1 MPGALCRCWYTIQ
14 PLLVINNCSA
24 ACTASAAARCRDNQK
39 NALEPLWGYFLLAG
53 TGGERWE
60 WVLGC
65 TNRPGKA
72 PVGVFSDCCVPQY
85 YLTTFRGSPSP
96 PLAGGCGD
104 WHLAQLLLAA
114 APRHGPIISSNSH
127 DPATESFVEHNKK
140 NKISRFT
147 ATTSHNWMAKV
158 GCFSLSEPTARGGPR
173 PQLGADLSSQ
183 SWHRLLVFLQPPAG
197 RSVKIFMY
205 LFGSCKNYRRI

>member
-1 MPGALCRCWYTIQ
+1 MRIFSVGWH
-14 PLLVINNCSA
+14 
-24 ACTASAAARCRDNQK
+24 
-39 NALEPLWGYFLLAG
+39 G
-53 TGGERWE
+53 RWE
-60 WVLGC
+60 
-65 TNRPGKA
+65 
-72 PVGVFSDCCVPQY
+72 VGVGAGLHKPARRGASGRLLGLLCSQY
-85 YLTTFRGSPSP
+85 YLTTFRGSPS

>member
-1 MPGALCRCWYTIQ
+1 MLHAPPRLQLGAEIIRKTHWSHCEDIFCW
-14 PLLVINNCSA
+14 LAREVRGGSGCWA
-24 ACTASAAARCRDNQK
+24 AQTGQERRQRASSRIV
-39 NALEPLWGYFLLAG
+39 
-53 TGGERWE
+53 
-60 WVLGC
+60 VL
-65 TNRPGKA
+65 
-72 PVGVFSDCCVPQY
+72 
-85 YLTTFRGSPSP
+85 FRNITLPPSEDRHRHHS
-96 PLAGGCGD
+96 LAGGCGD

-158 GCFSLSEPTARGGPR
+158 GCFSLSEPTVRGGPR